1 VVDFATDE
9 LRKLVDSRPPRFEL
23 PHDQEILTEFQGQEI
38 EYVRDEGS
46 AAGVKKR
53 YSGGSFHTLDAAKM
67 MIAGRNLQM
76 IEDAIK
82 RPRRTAPS
90 LDLFVG

>member
-1 VVDFATDE
+1 
-9 LRKLVDSRPPRFEL
+9 
-23 PHDQEILTEFQGQEI
+23 
-38 EYVRDEGS
+38 
-46 AAGVKKR
+46 VKKR

-82 RPRRTAPS
+82 RPRRTAPA